1 MNKKRL
7 SLIVGLII
15 GSTCVSGSVLAQTL
29 PANVQR
35 MNAANANANGI
46 NINSRWSDAP
56 KFVENQATAPAETP
70 QLPQQLIAPQPGQQI
85 DPSMSTPQSQQL
97 QTVEVEKP
105 PVEDTET
112 QKILWS
118 IDTRQELRQSGGRFE
133 LPNARGFASSS
144 NMSDQLRLKEW
155 RRHLLNV
162 GLPKEKIDFEARRLN
177 REDFELWASR
187 FVWWDKD
194 LHPNAITVD

>member
-1 MNKKRL
+1 MNKQHL

-15 GSTCVSGSVLAQTL
+15 GSTFASGSALAQNL
-29 PANVQR
+29 PSNIQQVGR
-35 MNAANANANGI
+35 ANAVNTSGVDV
-46 NINSRWSDAP
+46 NSRWSDAP
-56 KFVENQATAPAETP
+56 KFVENQATAPNTTP
-70 QLPQQLIAPQPGQQI
+70 QMPQQLIPPQQN
-85 DPSMSTPQSQQL
+85 PQLDASGSQQT
-97 QTVEVEKP
+97 QAVESEKP

-112 QKILWS
+112 LKMLWS
-118 IDTRQELRQSGGRFE
+118 VDMRQELRQSGGRFE
-133 LPNARGFASSS
+133 LPNARGFSASS